1 MLVFMILIGPVF
13 IKIEQRIISI
23 HQTFYANN
31 LTRSDIQ
38 YLSHTQHEGVI
49 VILQI
54 CFSLHVN
61 FGILAYMN
69 VNRTDI

>member
-23 HQTFYANN
+23 HQTVYANN

-38 YLSHTQHEGVI
+38 HLSHTQLRGAI
-49 VILQI
+49 VFLQRD
-54 CFSLHVN
+54 FSTRVN
-61 FGILAYMN
+61 
-69 VNRTDI
+69 